1 MQQKCIFVL
10 DQDQE
15 MLVLL
20 FSFFFLHLF
29 SASQAFNS
37 RTSDGHV
44 KQLRVPIGKAVV
56 RGNGTI
62 YSASLVVEVM

>member
-1 MQQKCIFVL
+1 
-10 DQDQE
+10 

-20 FSFFFLHLF
+20 FFFQFFLHLF
-29 SASQAFNS
+29 SASRALNS
-37 RTSDGHV
+37 CASDGRA
-44 KQLRVPIGKAVV
+44 KQPRVPIGKAVV